1 MRTAKEIC
9 LAIVDEPMFT
19 IYVNDQVS
27 KIKALAKAASDG
39 ECAYLLAEADR
50 LRKKLSS
57 GCGWLSK
64 TFVNSG
70 FNTELFNDP
79 SNATRVFEYA
89 DDIPQDDYGY
99 EEKYNEKI
107 FRGFLPDYCVY
118 RCIMA
123 AVNSSPTIQ
132 TDGEIDKRFK
142 ILFEALKTVRLN
154 KDETGCIRGRECVFL
169 DLMGKKDH
177 EPKMKL
183 TWRLKAHK
191 NKALSIQSLVDFLTV
206 VGFTRKEIENLAP
219 KYFDGVKIYTK
230 HFQKTESEY
239 HKAIETLVR
248 DTLK

>member
-9 LAIVDEPMFT
+9 LAIVDEPIFAQ
-19 IYVNDQVS
+19 YVNEQVS
-27 KIKALAKAASDG
+27 KIKALAKADPDG

-57 GCGWLSK
+57 GCGWLSN

-70 FNTELFNDP
+70 FNTELFNDS

-89 DDIPQDDYGY
+89 DNIPQGGYGY
-99 EEKYNEKI
+99 EEEYNEKI
-107 FRGFLPDYCVY
+107 FRDFLPDYCVY

-142 ILFEALKTVRLN
+142 ILFESLKAN
-154 KDETGCIRGRECVFL
+154 KYISGRENVFL

-177 EPKMKL
+177 EPNMKL
-183 TWRLKAHK
+183 TWRLKASK
-191 NKALSIQSLVDFLTV
+191 SKALSIQSLVDFLTV

-219 KYFDGVKIYTK
+219 KYFNGVKIYTK

-239 HKAIETLVR
+239 HKEIETLVR